1 MQPNNFENKPKERD
15 YITFYFIESH
25 LKSLDSSIEVVLDSS
40 HKCFKPLRKIVNKEL
55 KDAKNEDYLA
65 SVFAVDVKPKEIK
78 SKEIKEVNNSPSFPV
93 KFALKMK
100 KNKFEASS
108 LINLKY
114 DSFKKGLIF
123 ESQHKV
129 FKKDVSAPVQMKLSE
144 FDIIKLFYEALEKE
158 KKSVDDPTYTEYF
171 YLAIN
176 LIHPMIKFDL
186 ILYAMLFIDILKS
199 NQTKFI
205 KSILD
210 HFNINRIKP
219 PLDRNSSAN
228 VQEKMQL
235 LFGEQVQVFEKIKRI
250 PNIDPFTYLI
260 KFYTVII
267 SFFATLENYQTC
279 ESLMRDLR
287 DNNPFDN
294 LILAKLY
301 LSEYSQIYRNIPISI
316 ELKNSLMGK
325 FIYTSIDYKNL
336 VTSFSL
342 ISEYLKKD
350 LVNILFVV
358 SDNYEKIDD
367 LCKKANSYLKITD
380 FIEQNPTDD
389 LSKVQN
395 QLEIITQKKLTCNY
409 RAIFFDLN
417 FWDLYLSNNRNPFFW
432 EFFKS
437 NLIIGSLNSSELIES
452 ITYLTKFTL
461 KNFIETLDLIVKNYG
476 KIKFICMN
484 EKIQINIKDYIEPNV
499 NDDKEKI
506 KELFSFFVEQKLK
519 DQYEVIYFNP
529 DIWKFHIYNGYQF
542 EFLTFIE
549 QKLNENMLYSRD
561 VLDALDFSSYLRNR
575 AFISMLEIL
584 IFNFDKIQAILKND
598 SKYIDLEKF
607 VVQQPQT
614 DDLKKIY
621 ELVTTIVEKEKM
633 NGYLSIKFNEKI
645 WAPYALCETID
656 TLRLIRKIIN
666 ECKIMDPSLNEDVI
680 QLPKKIHDVGFIE
693 IQRGTLTGDKL
704 LEFLGEE
711 AFYNN
716 KLINE
721 GIQREINLQN
731 QVNAQLVEIE
741 KLKVLNTNLQNRCNV
756 TESNV
761 VTLEKNSNVLVTR
774 INQLE
779 QEKETLKARIEK
791 LDKRVEK
798 LKWNFESSKL

>member
-1 MQPNNFENKPKERD
+1 MEPKPKERD

-55 KDAKNEDYLA
+55 KDAKNEDYLV

-144 FDIIKLFYEALEKE
+144 FDIIKLFSEALEKE

-287 DNNPFDN
+287 DIIKPF
-294 LILAKLY
+294 
-301 LSEYSQIYRNIPISI
+301 
-316 ELKNSLMGK
+316 
-325 FIYTSIDYKNL
+325 
-336 VTSFSL
+336 L
-342 ISEYLKKD
+342 IS
-350 LVNILFVV
+350 
-358 SDNYEKIDD
+358 
-367 LCKKANSYLKITD
+367 
-380 FIEQNPTDD
+380 
-389 LSKVQN
+389 
-395 QLEIITQKKLTCNY
+395 
-409 RAIFFDLN
+409 
-417 FWDLYLSNNRNPFFW
+417 
-432 EFFKS
+432 
-437 NLIIGSLNSSELIES
+437 
-452 ITYLTKFTL
+452 
-461 KNFIETLDLIVKNYG
+461 
-476 KIKFICMN
+476 
-484 EKIQINIKDYIEPNV
+484 
-499 NDDKEKI
+499 
-506 KELFSFFVEQKLK
+506 
-519 DQYEVIYFNP
+519 
-529 DIWKFHIYNGYQF
+529 H
-542 EFLTFIE
+542 
-549 QKLNENMLYSRD
+549 
-561 VLDALDFSSYLRNR
+561 
-575 AFISMLEIL
+575 
-584 IFNFDKIQAILKND
+584 
-598 SKYIDLEKF
+598 
-607 VVQQPQT
+607 
-614 DDLKKIY
+614 
-621 ELVTTIVEKEKM
+621 
-633 NGYLSIKFNEKI
+633 
-645 WAPYALCETID
+645 
-656 TLRLIRKIIN
+656 
-666 ECKIMDPSLNEDVI
+666 
-680 QLPKKIHDVGFIE
+680 
-693 IQRGTLTGDKL
+693 
-704 LEFLGEE
+704 
-711 AFYNN
+711 
-716 KLINE
+716 
-721 GIQREINLQN
+721 
-731 QVNAQLVEIE
+731 
-741 KLKVLNTNLQNRCNV
+741 
-756 TESNV
+756 
-761 VTLEKNSNVLVTR
+761 
-774 INQLE
+774 
-779 QEKETLKARIEK
+779 
-791 LDKRVEK
+791 
-798 LKWNFESSKL
+798 